1 MAVSAAV
8 SSVWNEQFSRPDRSS
23 LLAGL
28 NKQDQLL
35 VERCLERLD
44 GAPRVRSSIRWHG
57 VPWRWTIRYETD
69 RREPVAFMIP
79 EPRRPRLAV
88 PLTAADLDRTGLKK
102 LSKPVREGIALASA
116 INGILWTE
124 WVLSS
129 RSQAD
134 ELLGLVGA
142 RLSGLG
148 LSLPAGN

>member
-8 SSVWNEQFSRPDRSS
+8 SSVWDDQFSRPGRSN

-35 VERCLERLD
+35 VDRCLERLD
-44 GAPRVRSSIRWHG
+44 AVPKVRSSVRWHG
-57 VPWRWTIRYETD
+57 IPWRWAIRYETD
-69 RREPVAFMIP
+69 KKEPVAFLIP
-79 EPRRPRLAV
+79 EPRRPRLAI
-88 PLTAADLDRTGLKK
+88 PLAAADLDRIGLKK

-116 INGILWTE
+116 INGIVWTE

-142 RLSGLG
+142 RLIGLG
-148 LSLPAGN
+148 LNLPPGN